1 LYTNF
6 FLPVMKLKEKVQIG
20 SRKRRVYD
28 DPQTPYVRTLSSPDV
43 SKDDKAELQ
52 EAYRFLDLVSLR
64 ARIDEVQEML
74 LRTVTRP

>member
-1 LYTNF
+1 
-6 FLPVMKLKEKVQIG
+6 MKLKEKVQIG

-28 DPQTPYVRTLSSPDV
+28 DPQTPYARTLASPDV

-74 LRTVTRP
+74 LKTVTRP